1 MAVKRGGLG
10 KGLDSMIPVLDSTAT
25 KKKTGRTA
33 IDKEALQNAAKEAHK
48 HQKEKMEFE
57 GKPGEQVQI
66 VKLTKVEPSREQPR
80 KQFDADALQELAESI
95 KQFGVLQPLLVQ
107 KKEDYYEIIAG
118 ERRWRASKL
127 AGLKEVPVIVKEF
140 TEQEAV
146 EISLIENIQ
155 REDLNPTEEAMAYK
169 RLMEEFHLK
178 QDAIAERV
186 SKSRTAVTN
195 SMRLLKL
202 DDRVQQ
208 MLIDE
213 MISTG
218 HARALLALE
227 SKDAQAEAAV
237 KVFDEKLSVRETE
250 RLVKELLNPVQ
261 KKEEKPKNQAE
272 ELVYKNLEEKIKQ
285 IIGSKVAINRRTD
298 NKGKI
303 EIEYYSQEELE
314 RIVELLETIG

>member
-1 MAVKRGGLG
+1 MAVKRGGLD

-155 REDLNPTEEAMAYK
+155 REDLNPIEEAMAYK